1 MRPSKG
7 NAMQR
12 RRARTRDGAPGYP
25 RRIIAQRDI
34 DGLLAPILPQ
44 AVELRRLLHRH
55 PEPANQEHQTTALI
69 CASLDEHGIAY
80 HHRRPAT
87 GLWLDIGPDPK
98 VAFRADLDAL
108 PIEEPEENTPRSQN
122 PGWMHA
128 CGHDAHAAIAF
139 GVAAALSRLDP
150 PAGVRVLFQPAE
162 EAFPG
167 GAAQFVDE
175 GLVDGFKGI
184 LAFHVDPALE
194 TGKVGSRVGPIT
206 ASADKFR
213 IVLEGPGGHTARPH
227 QTVDL
232 IADGARLVHELP
244 TVLRRTVDARSV
256 LTVAFG
262 SIQGGTT
269 SNVIPT
275 RVELQGT
282 ARTLD
287 RSLWDAL
294 PGLMDKAV
302 GSLMAWSGA
311 GYNLDYVQA
320 IPPVINDNAV
330 VQAATAGI
338 AGRLG
343 EEAVV
348 PIEASMGGEDFANY
362 LSVTPGALLRLGSS
376 GRGHDLHSPG
386 FILDEASIGVGI
398 EAGVAAVIGL
408 LEGL

>member
-1 MRPSKG
+1 MLTQSG
-7 NAMQR
+7 L
-12 RRARTRDGAPGYP
+12 TLTEWVGYP
-25 RRIIAQRDI
+25 LRMIGRDNI
-34 DGLLAPILPQ
+34 DALVAGIVPQ

-55 PEPANQEHQTTALI
+55 PEPANEEHRTTALI
-69 CASLDEHGIAY
+69 ASSLDENGIGYQARK
-80 HHRRPAT
+80 HRT
-87 GLWLDIGPDPK
+87 GLWLDIGPEPQI
-98 VAFRADLDAL
+98 AFRADLDAL

-139 GVAAALSRLDP
+139 GIAVALRRLDLP
-150 PAGVRVLFQPAE
+150 TGVRILFQPAE

-175 GLVDGFKGI
+175 GLVDGLKAI
-184 LAFHVDPALE
+184 IAFHVDPSLE
-194 TGKVGSRVGPIT
+194 MGKVGSRTGPIT
-206 ASADKFR
+206 ASADKFT

-232 IADGARLVHELP
+232 IADAARLVHELP
-244 TVLRRTVDARSV
+244 GVLRRTVDARSI

-287 RSLWDAL
+287 RGLWDVL

-302 GSLMAWSGA
+302 GSLMGWSGA
-311 GYNLDYVQA
+311 GYAIDYVQA
-320 IPPVINDNAV
+320 IPPVVNDQAV
-330 VQAATAGI
+330 VRAATGGI
-338 AGRLG
+338 SHLLG
-343 EEAVV
+343 PESLV
-348 PIEASMGGEDFANY
+348 PTEPSMGGEDFANY

-386 FILDEASIGVGI
+386 FTLDEGTIGVGI
-398 EAGVAAVIGL
+398 RAGLAAVIGL
-408 LEGL
+408 IDEL

>member
-1 MRPSKG
+1 MLNRESLDALVAG
-7 NAMQR
+7 
-12 RRARTRDGAPGYP
+12 
-25 RRIIAQRDI
+25 IV
-34 DGLLAPILPQ
+34 PQ

-55 PEPANQEHQTTALI
+55 PEPANEEHRTTALI
-69 CASLDEHGIAY
+69 AASLDENGIAY
-80 HHRRPAT
+80 HERQGLT
-87 GLWLDIGPDPK
+87 GLWLDVGNEPRI
-98 VAFRADLDAL
+98 AFRADLDAL

-139 GVAAALSRLDP
+139 GIAVALRRLDLVS
-150 PAGVRVLFQPAE
+150 GVRVLFQPAE

-175 GLVDGFKGI
+175 GLVDGFKEI

-206 ASADKFR
+206 ASADKFNV
-213 IVLEGPGGHTARPH
+213 VLEGPGGHTARPH

-232 IADGARLVHELP
+232 IADAARLVHELP
-244 TVLRRTVDARSV
+244 GVLRRTVDARSV

-287 RSLWDAL
+287 RALWDVL

-311 GYNLDYVQA
+311 GYSLDYVQA
-320 IPPVINDNAV
+320 IPPVINDHAV
-330 VQAATAGI
+330 VAAATAGI
-338 AGRLG
+338 SEILG
-343 EEAVV
+343 DEAVV
-348 PIEASMGGEDFANY
+348 PTEASMGGEDFANY
-362 LSVTPGALLRLGSS
+362 LSVAPGALLRLGSS

-386 FILDEASIGVGI
+386 FTLDEGTIGVGI
-398 EAGVAAVIGL
+398 RAGVAALTGL
-408 LEGL
+408 IEGI

>member
-1 MRPSKG
+1 MLNREDLDALVEG
-7 NAMQR
+7 
-12 RRARTRDGAPGYP
+12 
-25 RRIIAQRDI
+25 IV
-34 DGLLAPILPQ
+34 PQ

-55 PEPANQEHQTTALI
+55 PEPANEEHQTTALI
-69 CASLDEHGIAY
+69 ASSLDENGITY
-80 HHRRPAT
+80 HDRKPLT
-87 GLWLDIGPDPK
+87 GLWLDIGPEPK
-98 VAFRADLDAL
+98 IAFRADLDAL
-108 PIEEPEENTPRSQN
+108 PIEEPGENTPRSQN
-122 PGWMHA
+122 TGWMHA

-139 GVAAALSRLDP
+139 GIAIGLRRLDL

-175 GLVDGFKGI
+175 GLVDGLKGI
-184 LAFHVDPALE
+184 IAFHVDPALE

-213 IVLEGPGGHTARPH
+213 IILEGPGGHTARPH

-232 IADGARLVHELP
+232 IADAARLVHELP
-244 TVLRRTVDARSV
+244 SVLRRTVDARSV

-269 SNVIPT
+269 ANVIPT
-275 RVELQGT
+275 RLELQGT

-287 RSLWDAL
+287 RGLWDVL

-311 GYNLDYVQA
+311 GYSLDYVQA
-320 IPPVINDNAV
+320 IPPVINDHAV

-338 AGRLG
+338 SDVLG
-343 EEAVV
+343 GDWVV
-348 PIEASMGGEDFANY
+348 PTEASMGGEDFANY
-362 LSVTPGALLRLGSS
+362 LSVAPGALLRLGSS

-386 FILDEASIGVGI
+386 FILDEATIGVGI
-398 EAGVAAVIGL
+398 RAGLAAVIGL
-408 LEGL
+408 IEGL

>member
-1 MRPSKG
+1 VLS
-7 NAMQR
+7 
-12 RRARTRDGAPGYP
+12 RDGL
-25 RRIIAQRDI
+25 
-34 DGLLAPILPQ
+34 DGLVEGIVPQ

-55 PEPANQEHQTTALI
+55 PEPANEEHQTTALI
-69 CASLDEHGIAY
+69 TASLDENGITY
-80 HHRRPAT
+80 HDRKPLT
-87 GLWLDIGPDPK
+87 GLWLDIGPEPK
-98 VAFRADLDAL
+98 IAFRADLDAL

-122 PGWMHA
+122 AGWMHA

-139 GVAAALSRLDP
+139 GIAVGLRRLDLP
-150 PAGVRVLFQPAE
+150 SGVRVLFQPAE

-175 GLVDGFKGI
+175 GLVDGLKGI
-184 LAFHVDPALE
+184 IAFHVDPGLE

-213 IVLEGPGGHTARPH
+213 IILEGPGGHTARPH

-232 IADGARLVHELP
+232 IADAARLVHELP
-244 TVLRRTVDARSV
+244 SVLRRTVDARSV

-269 SNVIPT
+269 ANVIPT
-275 RVELQGT
+275 RLELQGT

-287 RSLWDAL
+287 RGLWDVL

-311 GYNLDYVQA
+311 GYSLDYVQA
-320 IPPVINDNAV
+320 IPPVINDHAV

-338 AGRLG
+338 SDVLG
-343 EEAVV
+343 GEWVV
-348 PIEASMGGEDFANY
+348 PTEASMGGEDFANY
-362 LSVTPGALLRLGSS
+362 LAVTPGALFRLGSS

-386 FILDEASIGVGI
+386 FVLDEGSIGFGVR
-398 EAGVAAVIGL
+398 AGVAAMIGL
-408 LEGL
+408 AEGL